1 MSAAQRYTNM
11 DGPRTIKVVLLGNSG
26 VGKTCLRSQFVH
38 HMFTNAYKAT
48 IGGDYLTSRVT
59 VPAAAPGDAPD
70 TGISEGAAGGERL
83 VLLQIWDTA
92 GQERFNSILQ
102 AFYRGADVVVLMYD
116 VTDYESAVAL
126 SAWFARFM
134 EHCHV
139 ERPGVVV
146 VGNKVDKAA
155 VVRRDEVWL
164 LLGAARHGGP
174 CVRDYLPPAAADAVL
189 EITCKRLELVT
200 RVFERVAALGYNVAV
215 SGAPAAGRA
224 GLRLVGFDIDLD
236 APPPSRCC

>member
-1 MSAAQRYTNM
+1 M
-11 DGPRTIKVVLLGNSG
+11 DGPPPTIKVVLLGNSG

-59 VPAAAPGDAPD
+59 VAAGGSAAAADATAARGGTLAD
-70 TGISEGAAGGERL
+70 AGGERL

-116 VTDYESAVAL
+116 VTDYDSAVAL
-126 SAWFARFM
+126 SAWFERFM

-146 VGNKVDKAA
+146 VGNKVDKEA

-164 LLGAARHGGP
+164 LLGASPHGGP
-174 CVRDYLPPAAADAVL
+174 CVRDYLPPAADDAVL

-200 RVFERVAALGYNVAV
+200 RVFERVAALGYDVAV

-224 GLRLVGFDIDLD
+224 GRAGLRLVGFDVDLD